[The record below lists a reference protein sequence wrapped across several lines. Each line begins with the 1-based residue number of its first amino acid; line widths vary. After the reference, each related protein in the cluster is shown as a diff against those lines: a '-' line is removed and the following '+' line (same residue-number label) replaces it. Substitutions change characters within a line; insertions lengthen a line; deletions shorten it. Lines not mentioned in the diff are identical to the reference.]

1 MVFLKLQHWL
11 RKRNNE
17 HTDRSE
23 VHAGV
28 QCTLSLPGICSKQK
42 KSKAVIYY
50 WKEPEL
56 YNGKVNTLVEA
67 HPHAGSTRESMKL
80 MAPTQIP
87 EENKNRKKHTGIE
100 KSSKRKFQ
108 DLETAVGSLL
118 ALMCFPCWLTQY
130 CVLEDPDED
139 EEMRPIHYLWPCVLG

>member
-17 HTDRSE
+17 HTACSE
-23 VHAGV
+23 LHAGV

-42 KSKAVIYY
+42 KSKAVIYHG
-50 WKEPEL
+50 KEPEL
-56 YNGKVNTLVEA
+56 YNGKVGAFGEVQ
-67 HPHAGSTRESMKL
+67 PHTVATRESMKL
-80 MAPTQIP
+80 VEQTEIL
-87 EENKNRKKHTGIE
+87 EKHTEIE
-100 KSSKRKFQ
+100 KFRKQSEGSDKRKLQ

-130 CVLEDPDED
+130 CVLEEPDED
-139 EEMRPIHYLWPCVLG
+139 EEIRPIHYLWPCV